1 MFDGDAHS
9 IVVSTLLVLLGLI
22 ITYGLASR
30 KQSLPPGPPGKLIS
44 GNAHQL
50 PNTKRWLT
58 YAKWAETYGPVIYF
72 RIFHKRFVVLN
83 SAKAVVDLLE
93 NRSSIYSDRPKV
105 WMLSK
110 ELAARYNNVFGMSSL
125 SPRFKQYRRQ
135 LNSGLSSR
143 ATQNHLHL
151 IAQERRTFLSA
162 LATAPENF
170 ISHMKRNSSAVV
182 LKIAYGWTV
191 TSNDDPLV
199 TFMEEALRL
208 LGEMLQP
215 GMWLVESFPL
225 LRFIPAWVPGAGF
238 KRRAIWVRER
248 LTGIDRFPFNWAK
261 EKIKSGDYI
270 ESFTSMGLC
279 PESGKLPTS
288 EEEDILKWCSA
299 ALYAGGADTTVSS
312 MTTFFLMI
320 DRKSVV

>member
-105 WMLSK
+105 NFKLCTCLCIG
-110 ELAARYNNVFGMSSL
+110 ELLNDW
-125 SPRFKQYRRQ
+125 Q
-135 LNSGLSSR
+135 L
-143 ATQNHLHL
+143 
-151 IAQERRTFLSA
+151 
-162 LATAPENF
+162 
-170 ISHMKRNSSAVV
+170 
-182 LKIAYGWTV
+182 Y
-191 TSNDDPLV
+191 
-199 TFMEEALRL
+199 
-208 LGEMLQP
+208 
-215 GMWLVESFPL
+215 
-225 LRFIPAWVPGAGF
+225 
-238 KRRAIWVRER
+238 
-248 LTGIDRFPFNWAK
+248 
-261 EKIKSGDYI
+261 
-270 ESFTSMGLC
+270 
-279 PESGKLPTS
+279 
-288 EEEDILKWCSA
+288 
-299 ALYAGGADTTVSS
+299 
-312 MTTFFLMI
+312 
-320 DRKSVV
+320 